1 MEIECWNRYDSYM
14 VIPPSRALSFHQ
26 LEIFRTVAR
35 LLNFSRAA
43 EELYISQPAVSKQV
57 KELEKAL
64 GTQLF
69 RREGRRVHL
78 TDAGRVVYDYAAH
91 AFVLTEELRR
101 AIAELQGPGRGYL
114 RLAATCVPATYL
126 VPRVLAAFQERY
138 PEVHLSLDVSDKA
151 AVSRQVV
158 QHQVDAGVID
168 SAVVPADVHW
178 QPFATI
184 PILLVASPDHPAGP
198 RGTAAPAGLGQETI
212 IVEQEGS
219 GTREVMEQELD
230 RLDVQPA
237 RTIEIGNVEVI
248 KRAVAANLGVAF
260 LPLSCVQAELDRGEL
275 KRLTLGGLAA
285 EAQLGVISAKGRR
298 PSATVLAFVALLR
311 KTVGS

>member
-1 MEIECWNRYDSYM
+1 M
-14 VIPPSRALSFHQ
+14 VIPSTRALSFHQ
-26 LEIFRTVAR
+26 LEVFHTVAR

-69 RREGRRVHL
+69 RREGRRVQL

-101 AIAELQGPGRGYL
+101 ALAELQGPGRGYL

-126 VPRVLAAFQERY
+126 VPRVLSAFQERY
-138 PEVHLSLDVSDKA
+138 PEVHLSLEVADKA
-151 AVSRQVV
+151 TVIRQVL

-168 SAVVPADVHW
+168 SAAIPGDVHW
-178 QPFATI
+178 QPFDAV
-184 PILLVASPDHPAGP
+184 PIVLLASPDHPLGNQ
-198 RGTAAPAGLGQETI
+198 GTVKLADLGQETI
-212 IVEQEGS
+212 IVELEGS
-219 GTREVMEQELD
+219 STREVVGQELD
-230 RLDVQPA
+230 RLGVQPA
-237 RTIEIGNVEVI
+237 RTIEIGNVEAI
-248 KRAVAANLGVAF
+248 KRAVAANLGLAF
-260 LPLSCVQAELDRGEL
+260 LPLNCVQAELDRGEL
-275 KRLTLGGLAA
+275 KKLTLGGLSARS
-285 EAQLGVISAKGRR
+285 QLAVISAKGRR

-311 KTVGS
+311 KTAGP

>member
-1 MEIECWNRYDSYM
+1 M
-14 VIPPSRALSFHQ
+14 VMPPTRAFNFHQ
-26 LEIFRTVAR
+26 LEVFHTVAR

-69 RREGRRVHL
+69 RREGRRVQL

-138 PEVHLSLDVSDKA
+138 PEVHLSVEVSGGA
-151 AVSRQVV
+151 AIIRQVL
-158 QHQVDAGVID
+158 QHHVDLGIID

-184 PILLVASPDHPAGP
+184 PVALVASPDHPLSIQ
-198 RGTAAPAGLGQETI
+198 RTVKPADLGQETI
-212 IVEQEGS
+212 IVEQKGS
-219 GTREVMEQELD
+219 GTREAMEQELD
-230 RLDVQPA
+230 RLGVQPA
-237 RTIEIGNVEVI
+237 RTIEISNVEAI
-248 KRAVAANLGVAF
+248 KRAVAANLGLAF
-260 LPLSCVQAELDRGEL
+260 LPLNCVQAELDRGEL
-275 KRLTLGGLAA
+275 KKLALGGLSAV
-285 EAQLGVISAKGRR
+285 AQLGVISAKGRR

-311 KTVGS
+311 KTVGP